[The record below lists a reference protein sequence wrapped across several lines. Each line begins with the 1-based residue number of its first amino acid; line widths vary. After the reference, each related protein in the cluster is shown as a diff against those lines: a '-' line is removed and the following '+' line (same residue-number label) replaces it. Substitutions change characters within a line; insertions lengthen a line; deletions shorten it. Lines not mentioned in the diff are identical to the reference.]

1 MHFHVQTCTLKQLMQ
16 VMNVKFVGLVASCCC
31 IRIDTA
37 RDAVVSLTQRLQM
50 WSLVVRT
57 DLRQRSLVGDAE
69 FGLILVAAMDAIQ
82 AGVREGHEWHSDVLP
97 NGNILCLHK
106 DFGEWTLDWEPPKA
120 KKQRLHNEMVAASET
135 SRAKKPRLQDEVVS
149 ASETSKAKKPRLHDE
164 MVAATEKSEASETSE
179 ESEDF
184 EASDAF
190 EESAQTG
197 RLTTRLLAVNTA
209 FREQTSYF
217 DFCIAMFEAIDAI
230 STSEQCA
237 RQWTSRPTFFGDVF
251 TLFRSGVTWYM
262 EVGPPPKGY
271 NRGFAGCS
279 SRVRGRSIAPDNRE
293 KPCGQW
299 LSGSLAAA
307 VSGQWV
313 ASSSSGL

>member
-1 MHFHVQTCTLKQLMQ
+1 
-16 VMNVKFVGLVASCCC
+16 
-31 IRIDTA
+31 
-37 RDAVVSLTQRLQM
+37 M

-82 AGVREGHEWHSDVLP
+82 AGVRQGHEWHSDVLP

-135 SRAKKPRLQDEVVS
+135 SRAKKPRL
-149 ASETSKAKKPRLHDE
+149 HDE

-179 ESEDF
+179 ESEDC
-184 EASDAF
+184 EATDAF
-190 EESAQTG
+190 EESAQKG

-209 FREQTSYF
+209 LREQTSYVE
-217 DFCIAMFEAIDAI
+217 FCTAIFEAIDAI
-230 STSEQCA
+230 STSERCA
-237 RQWTSRPTFFGDVF
+237 RQWTSIPTFFGDVF
-251 TLFRSGVTWYM
+251 TLFGSGVTWYM

-299 LSGSLAAA
+299 LSGSRAAA
-307 VSGQWV
+307 VSGQWI
-313 ASSSSGL
+313 ANSSGL